1 MRTLQEIAKAHH
13 SGYLLIF
20 IILVLI
26 FQEYIVAILFGI
38 WIVYYFSFLKD
49 RKFNL
54 KE

>member
-1 MRTLQEIAKAHH
+1 MHPSTKITIYA
-13 SGYLLIF
+13 LLF

-26 FQEYIVAILFGI
+26 LQEYIVAILFGI
-38 WIVYYFSFLKD
+38 WIVHYLSFLKD